1 MLNAL
6 CSGTQT
12 QLFESIYAYKS
23 AWREDRGRSLG
34 GIQHLFLGLIVLFVV
49 SETSPERG
57 LARMTDFLQKLL

>member
-1 MLNAL
+1 MY
-6 CSGTQT
+6 
-12 QLFESIYAYKS
+12 ESIYVSKS
-23 AWREDRGRSLG
+23 AWRKDRGRSLG